1 MLSTVYT
8 MGEFSR
14 ALDLMKAARGDTNE
28 DPRQAKRG
36 RVDSTVSV
44 NGRNASGSGWILG
57 QASAAT
63 VLTALESHAFN
74 TVEVTVKD
82 VRVIGPS
89 GGVVHAVRGINP
101 HGVAGGKPTDIAD
114 MKARATD
121 DARYINVLKNTI
133 SEHETTISEL
143 EKKDGDSKA
152 LITQLTDTIEVLL
165 TEKEHDRDSI
175 RVLVATLR
183 LCQTE
188 GMQSAVRYIM
198 QHRDVLDMIEGG
210 VPSGV

>member
-1 MLSTVYT
+1 
-8 MGEFSR
+8 
-14 ALDLMKAARGDTNE
+14 
-28 DPRQAKRG
+28 
-36 RVDSTVSV
+36 
-44 NGRNASGSGWILG
+44 
-57 QASAAT
+57 
-63 VLTALESHAFN
+63 
-74 TVEVTVKD
+74 
-82 VRVIGPS
+82 
-89 GGVVHAVRGINP
+89 
-101 HGVAGGKPTDIAD
+101 

-133 SEHETTISEL
+133 LEHETTISEL